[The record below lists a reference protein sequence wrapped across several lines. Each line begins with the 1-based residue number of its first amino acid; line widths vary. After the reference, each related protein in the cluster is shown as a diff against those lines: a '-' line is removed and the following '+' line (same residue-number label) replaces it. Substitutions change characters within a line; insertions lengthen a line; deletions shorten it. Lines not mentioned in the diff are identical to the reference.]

1 MINQVQSGNSALVLS
16 ILGYMASQATL
27 DYAYSIE
34 AFVKKLVDP
43 GEDFPVEEKPVLR
56 IDDFKSIFK
65 LVRTGTGDAYTNE
78 TLLFLSILRD
88 IAYYILDEPEV
99 QGLYSKSVQRLNA
112 FVEGVDGASTQVGI
126 SLEVFQALNKYLG
139 QAEGLT

>member
-1 MINQVQSGNSALVLS
+1 
-16 ILGYMASQATL
+16 MASQATL